1 MISKKNQ
8 AKDVVDLFKYR
19 IKTKNKRDK
28 KLIYYMNWLKILN
41 TWLRNMIVKLQ
52 LLNTQAH

>member
-41 TWLRNMIVKLQ
+41 T
-52 LLNTQAH
+52 